1 MFNRNG
7 GPNRAFMPDFSQ
19 MNSRGMGMDGGGGER
34 FRQHLGQ
41 FRPRPMLPPPMQ
53 QQPRPNMFTGGS
65 STFREGPIPMGQ
77 PAQKMYAGGS
87 PTFNESLLTP
97 QKPQGNPGIVPPGM
111 GGSMVPPGQNGMMA
125 QALMKRR
132 QMMPF
137 DPNGGMTVGNPPP
150 TSDFG

>member
-7 GPNRAFMPDFSQ
+7 GRGFMPQ
-19 MNSRGMGMDGGGGER
+19 GPMNIGRGLGFGPSSGGDNI
-34 FRQHLGQ
+34 RQRLGQ
-41 FRPRPMLPPPMQ
+41 MRPRPMLPPMPQM
-53 QQPRPNMFTGGS
+53 QPRPNMYAGGS
-65 STFREGPIPMGQ
+65 QNFREGPVDRP
-77 PAQKMYAGGS
+77 PTNMYAGGS
-87 PTFNESLLTP
+87 PTFNEALP
-97 QKPQGNPGIVPPGM
+97 HPEKPMMGNPGIVPPGM

-150 TSDFG
+150 TPDYG